1 MSYHRPFGAVPFS
14 RSTAQAPRVV
24 RPVQV
29 APVRATATAGQYA
42 PRTTFAPVAQRST
55 DTMAPRPTQ
64 VAPIRTTATAGQ
76 YAPRTAFAPIAQS
89 ATGTMAPRPVQA
101 ATMSR
106 ASASAYAPPT
116 PSATVRHTD
125 YAGNYR
131 PLRALPLVPS
141 SAWFQ
146 TPRSAVTAVSVPF
159 QPMPARRSVT
169 AVTDLPFQPPAPP
182 TGRRRG
188 RGRRRRR

>member
-24 RPVQV
+24 RPAQV

-55 DTMAPRPTQ
+55 DTMAPRPAQ

-89 ATGTMAPRPVQA
+89 ATGTMAPRPVQVA
-101 ATMSR
+101 EVSR
-106 ASASAYAPPT
+106 ASASAYALPT
-116 PSATVRHTD
+116 PSATVRHTG

-131 PLRALPLVPS
+131 PLRALPPIPS

-182 TGRRRG
+182 A
-188 RGRRRRR
+188 GRRRRRDRRRRR

>member
-24 RPVQV
+24 RPAQV
-29 APVRATATAGQYA
+29 APIQATATPGQYA

-55 DTMAPRPTQ
+55 DTMAPRRAQ
-64 VAPIRTTATAGQ
+64 VAPMRTTATAGQ

-89 ATGTMAPRPVQA
+89 ATGTMAPRPVQVA
-101 ATMSR
+101 PMSH
-106 ASASAYAPPT
+106 ASASAYALPT
-116 PSATVRHTD
+116 PSATVRHTG

-146 TPRSAVTAVSVPF
+146 TPRSVVTAVSLPFRPTPSRQSAVTAIDLAF
-159 QPMPARRSVT
+159 QPT
-169 AVTDLPFQPPAPP
+169 ATTA
-182 TGRRRG
+182 GRRR
-188 RGRRRRR
+188 RSGRRRRR

>member
-1 MSYHRPFGAVPFS
+1 VSYHRPLGAVPFS
-14 RSTAQAPRVV
+14 RASAQVPRLV
-24 RPVQV
+24 RPAQV
-29 APVRATATAGQYA
+29 APIRSTTAAGQMA
-42 PRTTFAPVAQRST
+42 PRTALAPIAQRSA
-55 DTMAPRPTQ
+55 DTMGPRPTQ
-64 VAPIRTTATAGQ
+64 VAQFSRT
-76 YAPRTAFAPIAQS
+76 
-89 ATGTMAPRPVQA
+89 
-101 ATMSR
+101 
-106 ASASAYAPPT
+106 SASAQAQAMGPT
-116 PSATVRHTD
+116 ATVRHTG

-131 PLRALPLVPS
+131 PVRALPPVPS